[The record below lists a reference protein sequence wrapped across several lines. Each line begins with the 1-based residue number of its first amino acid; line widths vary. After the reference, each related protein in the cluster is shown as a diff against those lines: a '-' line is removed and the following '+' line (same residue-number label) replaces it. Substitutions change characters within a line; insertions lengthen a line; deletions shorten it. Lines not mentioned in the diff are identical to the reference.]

1 MLTRQVLLG
10 KPHFRTLHGRFG
22 LAALLLGI
30 AAPLGG
36 VLSFKSLGLL
46 KGASEPV
53 QTRVKW
59 VHRKVRAAQ
68 LLPLRQV
75 RAGSAACS
83 TSHCLAA
90 DPGSPH
96 TAGAGDLALCTCG
109 GGASADAPGGL

>member
-46 KGASEPV
+46 KGASEPA

-59 VHRKVRAAQ
+59 VHRKVRAAH
-68 LLPLRQV
+68 LLLLRQF

-83 TSHCLAA
+83 TSCCLAA
-90 DPGSPH
+90 DLHVPAHSWGW
-96 TAGAGDLALCTCG
+96 
-109 GGASADAPGGL
+109 